1 MFTYM
6 ISKKLA
12 GKCSCMY
19 HPKTKFT
26 EKLLNNGSF
35 QVGMKKKKKETQ
47 VTKGFRAMKQL
58 VNLNAVQKL

>member
-1 MFTYM
+1 
-6 ISKKLA
+6 
-12 GKCSCMY
+12 MY

-35 QVGMKKKKKETQ
+35 QDGMKKKKKETQ

>member
-1 MFTYM
+1 
-6 ISKKLA
+6 
-12 GKCSCMY
+12 MY

-35 QVGMKKKKKETQ
+35 QVGIKKKKETQ